1 MEEAV
6 EDEDEDAA
14 EDEDDEREGRRP
26 RRRWLNTQ
34 TFSSAGE
41 KKWAINKAMVSLAIA
56 CCSGASA
63 STLDLTSSLDLTSPL
78 CGSYFAFLAPV
89 LGCLPLDFRLRPEWL
104 LVGWLPGG
112 ATVVIK
118 ANGVS
123 GTMDHTVS
131 RLFHFQVFVSVLT
144 VQHEQYC

>member
-6 EDEDEDAA
+6 EDEDEDEDAA

-41 KKWAINKAMVSLAIA
+41 KKWAINNAMVSLAIA

-89 LGCLPLDFRLRPEWL
+89 LGCCLPLDFRLRPEWL

-123 GTMDHTVS
+123 GRITFFNLRFFRFGFDRPT
-131 RLFHFQVFVSVLT
+131 T
-144 VQHEQYC
+144 